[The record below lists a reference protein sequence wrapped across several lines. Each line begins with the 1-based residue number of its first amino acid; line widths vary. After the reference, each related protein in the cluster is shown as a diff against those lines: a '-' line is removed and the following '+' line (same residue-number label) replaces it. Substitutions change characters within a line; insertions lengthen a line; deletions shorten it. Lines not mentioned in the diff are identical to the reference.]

1 MDKQRTIQQ
10 NRALHKYFALVA
22 ATLNAENLGVTVVL
36 KPDTEWS
43 SDGVKEMLWKPVQKA
58 VLGKASTTKL
68 NRTEITDI
76 YDVMNKV
83 LSERFDIHIPFPNI
97 EENK

>member
-1 MDKQRTIQQ
+1 MDKTRTSQQ

-43 SDGVKEMLWKPVQKA
+43 ADGVKEMMWKPVQKA
-58 VLGKASTTKL
+58 VLGKTTTTKL
-68 NRTEITDI
+68 TTEELTEI

-83 LSERFDIHIPFPNI
+83 LSERFDIHIEFPS
-97 EENK
+97 NKKD

>member
-1 MDKQRTIQQ
+1 MDKTRTSQQ

-43 SDGVKEMLWKPVQKA
+43 AEGVKEMMWKPVQKA
-58 VLGKASTTKL
+58 VLGKTTTTKL
-68 NRTEITDI
+68 KSTEVTEI

-83 LSERFDIHIPFPNI
+83 LSERFGIHIDFPHI
-97 EENK
+97 KD